1 MMMILMA
8 CPHCEWLAV
17 SPEGNSRGRCVGRR
31 TAALRIDEKPAS
43 GAVSFSVSLHKLG
56 LRKNRK
62 GGPERKVKENGV
74 SHTIPPSIIH
84 GVHLMAEPPKQRTTR
99 KPQPLQRNRTAQT
112 HCRALMRV
120 RRTKVTAQRFPEFH
134 VGTYCQISRGEKDVR
149 GESRIESKIHRYFL
163 RSGSPY

>member
-1 MMMILMA
+1 ML
-8 CPHCEWLAV
+8 LV
-17 SPEGNSRGRCVGRR
+17 RR
-31 TAALRIDEKPAS
+31 TAALRIDEKPVS

-56 LRKNRK
+56 LRKDRK
-62 GGPERKVKENGV
+62 RGGRRESERKRCEPHYTPHPIHDPWRP
-74 SHTIPPSIIH
+74 SHGRTPE
-84 GVHLMAEPPKQRTTR
+84 AERTTT

-120 RRTKVTAQRFPEFH
+120 RHTKVTAQRFPEFH
-134 VGTYCQISRGEKDVR
+134 VGTYCQISRGQKDVR